1 MIDIEYKEDLD
12 ENFTKSVNLKLN
24 LLEKIKKIQSLID
37 IF

>member
-1 MIDIEYKEDLD
+1 MINIEYKEDLD